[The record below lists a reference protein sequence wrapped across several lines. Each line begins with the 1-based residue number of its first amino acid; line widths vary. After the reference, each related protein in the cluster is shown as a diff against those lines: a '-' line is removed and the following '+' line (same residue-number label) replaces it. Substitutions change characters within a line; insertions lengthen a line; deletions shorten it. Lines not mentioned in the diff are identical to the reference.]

1 VDTIGFVKSVMQKSE
16 QELPV
21 GYQAPNPY
29 ANHPQV
35 IAWEKFIQTEASL
48 PCTHYQSPLRG
59 SRYSCALC
67 HYEFYERDIKERIN
81 E

>member
-1 VDTIGFVKSVMQKSE
+1 MQKSE

-21 GYQAPNPY
+21 GYPAPNPY

-35 IAWEKFIQTEASL
+35 IAWEKFVREEASL
-48 PCTHYQSPLRG
+48 PCPHYEQPLRG
-59 SRYSCALC
+59 SRYFCALC
-67 HYEFYERDIKERIN
+67 HYEFYEKYMKEGDS